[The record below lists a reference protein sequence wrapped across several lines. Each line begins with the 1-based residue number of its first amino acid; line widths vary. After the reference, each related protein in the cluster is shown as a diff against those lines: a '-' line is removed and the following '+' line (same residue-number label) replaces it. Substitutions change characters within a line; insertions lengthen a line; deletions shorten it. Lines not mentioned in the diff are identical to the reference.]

1 MNFKR
6 IMLFI
11 LLTTTILS
19 TSCGATEDD
28 DSYAD
33 YDSISSAGEETS
45 LDSNLSTSLDVTTVT
60 DTTTSVDTSKTD
72 TTEDTTTSTDT
83 SKTTTSVGTSKTT
96 TSAKTSKTTTVTTA
110 VENDSTTP
118 KNNVQNTT
126 VENVQIEDNTTPQVV
141 AELQQGA
148 EAIQNDLPVNTSNGT
163 FEDSDMILTYN
174 GQSISVDMSMSD
186 ILALI
191 GDPYDYQ
198 SNLGCYNEWNDEV
211 YIYNDIQVDAN
222 TYDGNI
228 YEARII
234 TILNSNV
241 STSKGIVIGSTVQDM
256 ENAYG
261 TQYMDMGNMYIYTAS
276 NGSTLYFMA
285 DENGVIISII
295 YNSYNL

>member
-6 IMLFI
+6 IILFI

-33 YDSISSAGEETS
+33 YGSISSIEEVTS
-45 LDSNLSTSLDVTTVT
+45 LDNTTTSSLDITTVT
-60 DTTTSVDTSKTD
+60 DITTYADTSETD
-72 TTEDTTTSTDT
+72 TTEDTTTSTSVST
-83 SKTTTSVGTSKTT
+83 SKTTDSTSTSKAT
-96 TSAKTSKTTTVTTA
+96 TSASTSKATTTT
-110 VENDSTTP
+110 ESTTTL
-118 KNNVQNTT
+118 KSNAQNTT
-126 VENVQIEDNTTPQVV
+126 VTNAQVQDTTTQAV
-141 AELQQGA
+141 AGVQQDA
-148 EAIQNDLPVNTSNGT
+148 DALQNDLSSNASNGT

-174 GQSISVDMSMSD
+174 GQSISVDMNMSD

-222 TYDGNI
+222 TNDGNI
-228 YEARII
+228 YKSRII

-261 TQYMDMGNMYIYTAS
+261 TQYTDMGNVYVYTAS
-276 NGSTLYFMA
+276 NGNTLLFMA
-285 DENGVIISII
+285 DENGIIFSIV
-295 YNSYNL
+295 YNSCNI

>member
-6 IMLFI
+6 IILFI

-33 YDSISSAGEETS
+33 YGSISSIEEVTS
-45 LDSNLSTSLDVTTVT
+45 LDSTTTSSLDITTVT
-60 DTTTSVDTSKTD
+60 DITTYADTSETD
-72 TTEDTTTSTDT
+72 TTEDTTTSTSVST
-83 SKTTTSVGTSKTT
+83 SKTTDSTSTSKAT
-96 TSAKTSKTTTVTTA
+96 TSASTSKATTTT
-110 VENDSTTP
+110 ESTTTL
-118 KNNVQNTT
+118 KSNAQNTT
-126 VENVQIEDNTTPQVV
+126 VTNAQVQDTTTQAV
-141 AELQQGA
+141 AGVQQDA
-148 EAIQNDLPVNTSNGT
+148 DALQNDLSSNASNGT

-174 GQSISVDMSMSD
+174 GQSISVDMNMSD

-222 TYDGNI
+222 TNDGNI
-228 YEARII
+228 YKSRII

-261 TQYMDMGNMYIYTAS
+261 TQYTDMGNVYVYTAS
-276 NGSTLYFMA
+276 NGNTLLFMA
-285 DENGVIISII
+285 DENGIIFSIV
-295 YNSYNL
+295 YNSCNI

>member
-6 IMLFI
+6 IILFI

-33 YDSISSAGEETS
+33 YGSISSIEEVTS
-45 LDSNLSTSLDVTTVT
+45 LDSTTTSSLDITTVT
-60 DTTTSVDTSKTD
+60 DITTYADTSETD
-72 TTEDTTTSTDT
+72 TTEDTTTSTSVST
-83 SKTTTSVGTSKTT
+83 SKTTDSTSTSKAT
-96 TSAKTSKTTTVTTA
+96 TSASTSKATTTT
-110 VENDSTTP
+110 ESTTTL
-118 KNNVQNTT
+118 KSNAQNTT
-126 VENVQIEDNTTPQVV
+126 VTNAQVQDTTTQAV
-141 AELQQGA
+141 AGVQQDA
-148 EAIQNDLPVNTSNGT
+148 DALQNDLSSNASNGT

-174 GQSISVDMSMSD
+174 GQSISVDMNMSD

-222 TYDGNI
+222 TNDGNI
-228 YEARII
+228 YKSRII

-261 TQYMDMGNMYIYTAS
+261 TQYTDMGNVYVYTAS
-276 NGSTLYFMA
+276 NGNTLLFMT
-285 DENGVIISII
+285 DENGIIFSIV
-295 YNSYNL
+295 YNSCNI

>member
-6 IMLFI
+6 IILFI

-28 DSYAD
+28 DSYAN
-33 YDSISSAGEETS
+33 YGSISSIEEVTS
-45 LDSNLSTSLDVTTVT
+45 LDSTTTSSLDITTVT
-60 DTTTSVDTSKTD
+60 DITTYADTSETD
-72 TTEDTTTSTDT
+72 TTEDTTTSTSVST
-83 SKTTTSVGTSKTT
+83 SKTTDSTSTSKAT
-96 TSAKTSKTTTVTTA
+96 TSASTSKATTTT
-110 VENDSTTP
+110 ESTTTL
-118 KNNVQNTT
+118 KSNAQNTT
-126 VENVQIEDNTTPQVV
+126 VTNAQVQDTTTQAV
-141 AELQQGA
+141 AGVQQDA
-148 EAIQNDLPVNTSNGT
+148 DALQNDLSSNASNGT

-174 GQSISVDMSMSD
+174 GQSISVDMNMSD

-222 TYDGNI
+222 TNDGNI
-228 YEARII
+228 YKSRII

-261 TQYMDMGNMYIYTAS
+261 TQYTDMGNVYVYTAS
-276 NGSTLYFMA
+276 NGNTLLFMT
-285 DENGVIISII
+285 DDNGIIFSIV
-295 YNSYNL
+295 YNSCNI

>member
-6 IMLFI
+6 IILFI

-33 YDSISSAGEETS
+33 YGSISSIEEVTS
-45 LDSNLSTSLDVTTVT
+45 LDSTTTSSLDITTVT
-60 DTTTSVDTSKTD
+60 DITTYADTSETD
-72 TTEDTTTSTDT
+72 TTEDTTTSTSVST
-83 SKTTTSVGTSKTT
+83 SKTTDSTSTSKAT
-96 TSAKTSKTTTVTTA
+96 TSASTSKATTTT
-110 VENDSTTP
+110 ESTTTL
-118 KNNVQNTT
+118 KSNAQNTT
-126 VENVQIEDNTTPQVV
+126 VTNAQVQDTTTQAV
-141 AELQQGA
+141 AGVQQDA
-148 EAIQNDLPVNTSNGT
+148 DALQNDLSSNASNGT

-174 GQSISVDMSMSD
+174 GQSISVDMNMSD

-222 TYDGNI
+222 TNDGNI
-228 YEARII
+228 YKSRII

-261 TQYMDMGNMYIYTAS
+261 TQYTDMGNVYVYTAS
-276 NGSTLYFMA
+276 NGNTLLFMT
-285 DENGVIISII
+285 DDNGIIFSIV
-295 YNSYNL
+295 YNSCNI

>member
-6 IMLFI
+6 IILFI

-33 YDSISSAGEETS
+33 YGSISSIEEVTS
-45 LDSNLSTSLDVTTVT
+45 LDSTTTSSLDITTVT
-60 DTTTSVDTSKTD
+60 DITTYADTSETD
-72 TTEDTTTSTDT
+72 TTEDTTTSTSVST
-83 SKTTTSVGTSKTT
+83 SKTTDSTSTSKAT
-96 TSAKTSKTTTVTTA
+96 TSASTSKATTTT
-110 VENDSTTP
+110 ESTTTL
-118 KNNVQNTT
+118 KSNAQNTT
-126 VENVQIEDNTTPQVV
+126 VTNAQVQDTTTQAV
-141 AELQQGA
+141 AGVQQDA
-148 EAIQNDLPVNTSNGT
+148 DALQNDLSSNASNGT

-174 GQSISVDMSMSD
+174 GQSISVDMNMSD

-222 TYDGNI
+222 TNDGNI
-228 YEARII
+228 YKSRII

-261 TQYMDMGNMYIYTAS
+261 TQYTDMGNVYVYTAS
-276 NGSTLYFMA
+276 NGNTLFFMA
-285 DENGVIISII
+285 DENGIIFSIV
-295 YNSYNL
+295 YNSCNI